1 MANRKQPFGY
11 KMEQGQIVA
20 HLREAEVVRMI
31 FAQYNSGASMG
42 ALAQMLNKQDIP
54 YEDGKLWNKNM
65 AARILADK
73 RYLGAGGYPVIMDDD
88 SFQKAR
94 EKREKKQCPVQKTA
108 AQKVLRRL
116 SGQAVSAQVERRVME
131 MLNHLIGKPEQISCP
146 VNAPN
151 RTGGEVD
158 IAITLEA
165 ALEEEMDKQSVNED
179 TAKSLIFQIAAAK
192 YAAIESEKYEAH
204 RLRHLFTECCMMQ
217 ELDADLVQ
225 SVIQKIHTDRRKLT
239 IEQMNIRKEHDYS
252 ALFAGINQAIRADF
266 SQMELYYELGRLICA
281 RPEKGAAVAAAAY
294 LAEKYPDQTGF
305 SARNVRRMRDF
316 YRMYENAPELL
327 EQAMRLGWTQN
338 VVILEAD
345 LTLEERAWYLQATE
359 QFGWSKLT
367 LQKKIEE
374 GTHLGAMVDIDK
386 EEPVC
391 YTNGEAENQPATPDT
406 FGEIPDESSAGPGA
420 GTTASLGTQ

>member
-31 FAQYNSGASMG
+31 FAQHNSGASMG

-239 IEQMNIRKEHDYS
+239 IELKNGQILQS
-252 ALFAGINQAIRADF
+252 
-266 SQMELYYELGRLICA
+266 
-281 RPEKGAAVAAAAY
+281 
-294 LAEKYPDQTGF
+294 
-305 SARNVRRMRDF
+305 
-316 YRMYENAPELL
+316 LL
-327 EQAMRLGWTQN
+327 
-338 VVILEAD
+338 
-345 LTLEERAWYLQATE
+345 
-359 QFGWSKLT
+359 
-367 LQKKIEE
+367 
-374 GTHLGAMVDIDK
+374 
-386 EEPVC
+386 
-391 YTNGEAENQPATPDT
+391 
-406 FGEIPDESSAGPGA
+406 
-420 GTTASLGTQ
+420 